1 MPDLTEIIG
10 DSRGRSRQEKL
21 LQAARQLREEYDLR
35 MLIQRDRMW
44 LQDLWFLTYNL
55 IDTAQQ
61 NVPPNRSK
69 HFTSRAA
76 SIVDTGRRV
85 LARNPLRFHVITPQL
100 SRSREEREPARV
112 LENILHGALYDIDRQ
127 MARRGE
133 LNSRMTTAF
142 HALVRGQWAFKLHL
156 SKKAKTSTGSP
167 IHYRALDPR
176 LVLPTF
182 DDEGVQS
189 PLSYDLVTLSQLL
202 SRYDEKIRPVV
213 TKAMSKAPKKDGNT
227 DYSFLY
233 VPLLMMEWSTRE
245 EHAVLL
251 DLSNLPDEIAQAFRI
266 KEANGGF
273 EHTSDRYV
281 WLEEPYKHGFGI
293 SLIQVGNV
301 NGIPAGFA
309 SQEAALMY
317 AQQSPLSGMPV
328 LRNADTNN
336 KANVEFVN
344 PGLVLPNGDPYV
356 GMSAGRPIDPS
367 GAMIGR
373 SIFATVVHHFPELNE
388 VLSLYKDAVKNEVR
402 GTWVFRSRDGKLVS
416 LRLGDGSV
424 NPITLQESLEKI
436 DQNIQAPDV
445 MQLLQLINEDISQ
458 GSLDLRFLL
467 ASDFE
472 GSGFLRARME
482 DASLTSL
489 VDYQDGMQAW
499 GTAVADSFITQ
510 YRAAEGKFAKWKV
523 HGREPGMRTKFFVID
538 IDDNVKKA
546 ITSEEPPVIEAR
558 VKIAR
563 PIDMAARINMAKTAI
578 DPGNPV
584 MGLITALDLIM
595 EFDDSDSVWD
605 EILEDIGQ
613 RNPTIQLAQIAAAFT
628 RSGAPEL
635 AEMIM
640 QDDFRSSFNNATQQ
654 TKTST
659 PIGAAAGTNPGTAPP
674 EATAGAR

>member
-1 MPDLTEIIG
+1 MPDLLKIVGKTQGKAKKDRLLEAAKAL
-10 DSRGRSRQEKL
+10 RG
-21 LQAARQLREEYDLR
+21 EYDLR

-55 IDTAQQ
+55 IDTAQMS
-61 NVPPNRSK
+61 VPPTRSK

-85 LARNPLRFHVITPQL
+85 LARNPLRYHVLMDQL
-100 SRSREEREPARV
+100 NRSREEREPPRI
-112 LENILHGALYDIDRQ
+112 LEKVLHGVLYDIDRQ
-127 MARRGE
+127 MTKRGE

-156 SKKAKTSTGSP
+156 TDQAKTSTGSP

-182 DDEGVQS
+182 DDMGTQS
-189 PLSYDLVTLSQLL
+189 PLNYDLVTLSQLL
-202 SRYDEKIRPVV
+202 GRYEELIRPVV
-213 TKAMSKAPKKDGNT
+213 DQAMKAAPSTDGQT

-233 VPLLMMEWSTRE
+233 VPLLLMEWSTRE

-251 DLSNLPDEIAQAFRI
+251 DLANLPDEIAQAFGV
-266 KEANGGF
+266 KPPD
-273 EHTSDRYV
+273 HTSNRYV
-281 WLEEPYKHGFGI
+281 WLEEPFAHGFGI

-309 SQEAALMY
+309 SQEAARLY
-317 AQQSPLSGMPV
+317 AQSSPLNGIPV

-336 KANVEFVN
+336 TAKLEFVS
-344 PGLVLPNGDPYV
+344 PGLVLDMYGNPYQYNQ
-356 GMSAGRPIDPS
+356 AAQPIDPS
-367 GAMIGR
+367 GAMVGR

-388 VLSLYKDAVKNEVR
+388 ILALYKDAIKNEVR
-402 GTWVFRSRDGKLVS
+402 GTWVFRSRDGKMVT
-416 LRLGDGSV
+416 LRLGDGSI
-424 NPITLQESLEKI
+424 NPLTLQESLEKI
-436 DQNIQAPDV
+436 DPHIQSPDV
-445 MQLLQLINEDISQ
+445 LTLLQIINEDISQ
-458 GSLDLRFLL
+458 GALDLRFLL

-482 DASLTSL
+482 DASLTAL

-499 GTAVADSFITQ
+499 GTAVADSFVTQ
-510 YRAAEGKFAKWKV
+510 YRAGKGKFGKWKV

-538 IDDNVKKA
+538 IDDEVDEALNGA
-546 ITSEEPPVIEAR
+546 EPPVIEAK

-578 DPGNPV
+578 DPGNPI

-595 EFDDSDSVWD
+595 EFDDADGVHD
-605 EILEDIGQ
+605 EILEDLGK
-613 RNPTIQLAQIAAAFT
+613 RNPTIQLAQIAAAF
-628 RSGAPEL
+628 RRAGADEL
-635 AEMIM
+635 ADMIM
-640 QDDFRSSFNNATQQ
+640 QDNFRSSFQNATQQ
-654 TKTST
+654 TKTGT
-659 PIGAAAGTNPGTAPP
+659 PIGAAAGTNPSSAPP